1 MSDHETASKT
11 KQATHKPPVRVPSL
25 DVDTASFAK
34 SDPILS
40 PTQQLSAQQLI
51 HLQRTIGNKAVGD
64 LLRKP
69 KMDAPSLVQREG
81 DDDDLENPR
90 GRARSSTSASAP
102 TPTPSP
108 VPASGGT
115 PTPAPAPSASGP
127 APKPAPERAELT
139 NVAPLAADAEKGGFA
154 GSDVIATEAEMKNP
168 VLALKTYR
176 EAVGVH
182 LREGKRH
189 KFKIERYKKFIEA
202 DYVHLKTEIPSVM
215 SEDKALLEQE
225 AIKNQPAKALKKLKE
240 QRKNLDERKKKIGG
254 DNLLQ
259 TEAQA
264 EARVQKA
271 YNAST
276 VAEGELPIIEY
287 AYDTLVQM
295 RHENLEGTKAG
306 FFGDN
311 NPKER
316 IKDYKIKIK
325 EAERVVNGHP
335 LVYSA
340 EMKAANRGYIVE
352 YRAHIAKHEARL
364 AVIENAK
371 KDLVKAQTLRGQ
383 AKLSEDMMAV
393 KRKQLK
399 VDKAAIKGGAGR
411 GVTLSDHLGKKVL
424 TSVGGAVVSTV
435 TLGIVELEQNK
446 ADGGYSS
453 KREVVTMLD
462 SWKRDW
468 AALKAVWTSRPYG
481 KMTALHLFFQGLGTL
496 ILKPL
501 RKMFTAA
508 SLIFTGLS
516 LIPGVAVV
524 TGPLAAFC
532 TLVTLGLVA
541 AKMALD
547 SVLATWSALTL
558 ALNKNAHNTDV
569 LRGQATG
576 QAADVASGA
585 IAAAA
590 AFAVP
595 AIGSAAGGN
604 YVNPLQNLNS
614 QGGSIMNYNPGQAG
628 ATGNIGQQLA
638 QQAQVQSAKLPS
650 TLAMVVAEKGL
661 GALAEL
667 EGMGDGAK
675 ALFAQRQTQI
685 MARNL
690 PQTELA
696 IEIEKAKL
704 AAAEYAEGK
713 AKKDITFYSQP
724 GQNADYLA
732 GARKRLIAAQQ
743 QQTLS
748 KSRIAAATS
757 GGPSTATPT
766 ASPSTPTTATPIGA
780 PAAPSASGTPAPA
793 PTPTALPAQGQFAAR
808 MNPEVE
814 KEKTIRAAS
823 TQALAARAKSQVQA
837 LVSGLGQS
845 QSQGAEVASGAQAA
859 ESSVG
864 SASQGVQPAD
874 APNASAAQSNVAAA
888 QDILQQI
895 LVVAEAAPSA
905 IDEAQAPAP
914 VSSP

>member
-1 MSDHETASKT
+1 MSEQVSASKA
-11 KQATHKPPVRVPSL
+11 KREPHKLPVRPSSPHTEAAIHVPEVESL
-25 DVDTASFAK
+25 TVSEQSF
-34 SDPILS
+34 S
-40 PTQQLSAQQLI
+40 PQQLI
-51 HLQRTIGNKAVGD
+51 QLQRTIGNKAVND
-64 LLRKP
+64 LLRKS
-69 KMDAPSLVQREG
+69 KASTLSLVQREG
-81 DDDDLENPR
+81 DDLENPR
-90 GRARSSTSASAP
+90 GRARSSASAP
-102 TPTPSP
+102 TPTPAP
-108 VPASGGT
+108 VSSSS
-115 PTPAPAPSASGP
+115 APAPDPVSAP
-127 APKPAPERAELT
+127 ASAPVAPGLTPKPAPPRAELT
-139 NVAPLAADAEKGGFA
+139 NVGPLAADAEKGGFA
-154 GSDVIATEAEMKNP
+154 GSDIVASDAEMRYP
-168 VLALKTYR
+168 VQALKTYR

-182 LREGKRH
+182 LRDGKRH
-189 KFKIERYKKFIEA
+189 QFKIERYKKFIEA

-225 AIKNQPAKALKKLKE
+225 AIKNQPAKALKKLAE
-240 QRKNLDERKKKIGG
+240 QRKKLDERKKKIGG

-259 TEAQA
+259 TESQA
-264 EARVQKA
+264 EERVQKA
-271 YNAST
+271 YNASN
-276 VAEGELPIIEY
+276 VAESELPLIEY

-295 RHENLEGTKAG
+295 RHENLEGSKAG
-306 FFGDN
+306 MFGDN

-316 IKDYKIKIK
+316 IKDFKIKIK

-340 EMKAANRGYIVE
+340 DAKAANRKYILE
-352 YRAHIAKHEARL
+352 YKQHIAKHEARL
-364 AVIENAK
+364 AVIENAR

-399 VDKAAIKGGAGR
+399 VEKASIKGGAGR
-411 GVTLSDHLGKKVL
+411 GVTLGDHLGKKVV
-424 TSVGGAVVSTV
+424 TSIGGAVLSTV
-435 TLGIVELEQNK
+435 TLGIVELDQSK

-462 SWKRDW
+462 TWKRDW
-468 AALKAVWTSRPYG
+468 ASLKSVWTTRPYG
-481 KMTALHLFFQGLGTL
+481 KMTGLHLFFQGLGTL

-547 SVLATWSALTL
+547 TVLATWSALTL

-595 AIGSAAGGN
+595 AIGSAAGGG

-614 QGGSIMNYNPGQAG
+614 QGGSIMNYNPGGAG

-650 TLAMVVAEKGL
+650 TLAMVIAEKGL
-661 GALAEL
+661 GAVAEL
-667 EGMGDGAK
+667 EGMGEGAK
-675 ALFAQRQTQI
+675 ALFAQHQKQI

-690 PQTELA
+690 PESELA

-704 AAAEYAEGK
+704 ATAEYAEGK
-713 AKKDITFYSQP
+713 AKKDITFYTQP
-724 GQNADYLA
+724 GHSPAYLA
-732 GARKRLIAAQQ
+732 NAQKRLLAAQQ

-748 KSRIAAATS
+748 KSRIASAAS

-766 ASPSTPTTATPIGA
+766 ASPSTPTTAAPIVA
-780 PAAPSASGTPAPA
+780 PVSLPPVGVPAPA
-793 PTPTALPAQGQFAAR
+793 PVALPAQGQFAAR
-808 MNPEVE
+808 MNPETE
-814 KEKTIRAAS
+814 KEKAIRAAS
-823 TQALAARAKSQVQA
+823 TQALAARAKSQIQA
-837 LVSGLGQS
+837 LASSLGAS
-845 QSQGAEVASGAQAA
+845 QAQGAQVSSGAQAA
-859 ESSVG
+859 ASSVG
-864 SASQGVQPAD
+864 SAGPAAQPAD
-874 APNASAAQSNVAAA
+874 SSNVVAAQSNVAAA
-888 QDILQQI
+888 QDILEQTR
-895 LVVAEAAPSA
+895 VVAQEAPAA
-905 IDEAQAPAP
+905 IEEAQAPAP
-914 VSSP
+914 VRP

>member
-1 MSDHETASKT
+1 MPDQVPLDKVKRKAPKPAVQLPSPNIDAAS
-11 KQATHKPPVRVPSL
+11 PVKL
-25 DVDTASFAK
+25 DPVVSASQT
-34 SDPILS
+34 LS
-40 PTQQLSAQQLI
+40 SQQLL
-51 HLQRTIGNKAVGD
+51 HLQRTLGNKAVGD
-64 LLRKP
+64 ILRKQ
-69 KMDAPSLVQREG
+69 KTASVIQRDG
-81 DDDDLENPR
+81 DDDVPAT
-90 GRARSSTSASAP
+90 GRRRSTASVSGPAPLPPSAS
-102 TPTPSP
+102 PSP
-108 VPASGGT
+108 AGESSQSV
-115 PTPAPAPSASGP
+115 PAPASPAPASAP
-127 APKPAPERAELT
+127 APKPAPERAVLT
-139 NVAPLAADAEKGGFA
+139 NVGPLAADSEKGGFA
-154 GSDVIATEAEMKNP
+154 GSDVMATEAEMKNP
-168 VLALKTYR
+168 VQALKTYR

-189 KFKIERYKKFIEA
+189 KFKIERYKKYIEA
-202 DYVHLKTEIPSVM
+202 DYLHLKTEIPSVI
-215 SEDKALLEQE
+215 SEDKALLAQE
-225 AIKNQPAKALKKLKE
+225 AIRNQPAKTLKKLKK
-240 QRKNLDERKKKIGG
+240 QREALDERKKKIGG

-271 YNAST
+271 YNASN
-276 VAEGELPIIEY
+276 VAESELPIIEY

-295 RHENLEGTKAG
+295 RHDNLQGSKSG
-306 FFGDN
+306 IFGYDD
-311 NPKER
+311 PKGSIRE
-316 IKDYKIKIK
+316 YKIRIK
-325 EAERVVNGHP
+325 EAEKVINGHP

-340 EMKAANRGYIVE
+340 AAKAANRGYIVE
-352 YRAHIAKHEARL
+352 YKAHIAKHEARL

-399 VDKAAIKGGAGR
+399 VDKASIKGGAGR
-411 GVTLSDHLGKKVL
+411 GVTLGDHLGKKVL
-424 TSVGGAVVSTV
+424 TSIGSAVVSTV
-435 TLGIVELEQNK
+435 TLGTVELEQNK

-453 KREVVTMLD
+453 KREVVTILD
-462 SWKRDW
+462 TWRRDW

-501 RKMFTAA
+501 RKVFTAA

-541 AKMALD
+541 AKAALD
-547 SVLATWSALTL
+547 TILATWSALTL

-576 QAADVASGA
+576 QAADVAGGL
-585 IAAAA
+585 IAGAA

-604 YVNPLQNLNS
+604 YVNPLQNLNA

-650 TLAMVVAEKGL
+650 TLAMIVAEKGL

-675 ALFAQRQTQI
+675 ALFAQRQKQI

-713 AKKDITFYSQP
+713 ANKDIAFYSKP
-724 GQNADYLA
+724 GGSADYLA
-732 GARKRLIAAQQ
+732 GARKRLLAAQQ

-748 KSRIAAATS
+748 KSRIAAAQN

-766 ASPSTPTTATPIGA
+766 ASPSTPTTAATIGA
-780 PAAPSASGTPAPA
+780 PAPAS
-793 PTPTALPAQGQFAAR
+793 TAIPAQGQFATR
-808 MNPEVE
+808 MNPEVA
-814 KEKTIRAAS
+814 KEQAIRAAS
-823 TQALAARAKSQVQA
+823 TQALGAKAKAQVQA
-837 LVSGLGQS
+837 MVGSLGQS
-845 QSQGAEVASGAQAA
+845 QSQGSQVSSGAAA
-859 ESSVG
+859 AQSSVG
-864 SASQGVQPAD
+864 SAGQGVQPAD

-888 QDILQQI
+888 QEVLVQI
-895 LVVAEAAPSA
+895 VEIAQ
-905 IDEAQAPAP
+905 QAPAAVDEAMAP
-914 VSSP
+914 APASPS